1 MKKIA
6 WITDTTATLPK
17 DFIAKHHIHVIPLQL
32 LFGEQSFKEE
42 EELTAQAFY
51 EKMQREKELPKSSQ
65 AAIGDFV
72 SLYEQ
77 LKEEYDVGIAVHASS
92 ALTGTYQASVQA
104 AEMAGF
110 PLFAIDSKIGSYP
123 LGEMVKQG
131 VKWAELGLEA
141 EVITENIR
149 EMAEH
154 TALYLMPANLE
165 QLRRSG
171 RLSGSQ
177 AILGTLLK
185 MNLIIKFDDGKVVLS
200 EKIRTA
206 KKAKQYLFDLVA
218 THRHEIEEL
227 CIIHADDEVTAESW
241 KTELTALHPTL
252 SITTLILCP
261 VAGVH
266 TGYQTMGVS
275 WIKKQAD

>member
-17 DFIAKHHIHVIPLQL
+17 EFIETHQIHVIPLQL
-32 LFGEQSFKEE
+32 LFGEQTFKEE
-42 EELTAQAFY
+42 VDITTQEFY
-51 EKMQREKELPKSSQ
+51 QKMQQEKELPKSSQ

-72 SLYEQ
+72 ALYEQ
-77 LKEEYDVGIAVHASS
+77 LKETYDVGIAVHASS
-92 ALTGTYQASVQA
+92 ALTGTYHASIQA

-110 PLFAIDSKIGSYP
+110 PLFAVDSKIGSYP

-131 VKWAELGLEA
+131 VKWTEQGLEVELIAKKLQELA
-141 EVITENIR
+141 ENTE
-149 EMAEH
+149 
-154 TALYLMPANLE
+154 LYLVPANLE

-185 MNLIIKFDDGKVVLS
+185 MNLIIKFDDGKVVLG

-218 THRHEIEEL
+218 THRGDIEEL
-227 CIIHADDEVTAESW
+227 CIIHADDEVTAENW

-252 SITTLILCP
+252 PITTLILCP

-275 WIKKQAD
+275 WIKKQAN